1 VGKSQSEVNFSELVL
16 GFSSAA
22 LYYLGEAQVD
32 GKSVKAENVAL
43 ARQNIEFLN
52 LLQQKT
58 QGNLTEDE
66 VKLLDQVLADL
77 KIKFVAHAKS

>member
-1 VGKSQSEVNFSELVL
+1 MENSQTEVNFSELVL

-32 GKSVKAENVAL
+32 GKNVKTENVAL

-52 LLQQKT
+52 LLQRKT
-58 QGNLTEDE
+58 QGNLTDE
-66 VKLLDQVLADL
+66 EHKLLEQVLADL
-77 KIKFVAHAKS
+77 KMKFVAHAKS

>member
-1 VGKSQSEVNFSELVL
+1 MENSKSEVNFSELVL

-32 GKSVKAENVAL
+32 GKNVKSENISL
-43 ARQNIEFLN
+43 ARQNIEFLV

-66 VKLLDQVLADL
+66 AKLLGQVLSDL
-77 KIKFVAHAKS
+77 KMKFVAHAKT